1 MWNLDHDDVDQQTE
15 RRGDDHGNAHDDVR
29 RVIRRLQF
37 QLKRG
42 DQQLLCGRVGHYT
55 WHG

>member
-1 MWNLDHDDVDQQTE
+1 
-15 RRGDDHGNAHDDVR
+15 
-29 RVIRRLQF
+29 LQF